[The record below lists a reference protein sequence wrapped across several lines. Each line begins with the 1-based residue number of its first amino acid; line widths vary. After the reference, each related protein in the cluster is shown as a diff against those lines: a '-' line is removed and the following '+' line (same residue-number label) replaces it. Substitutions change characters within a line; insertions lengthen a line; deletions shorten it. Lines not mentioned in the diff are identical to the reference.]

1 MNISP
6 LNVITWLHHSIKN
19 VKLPYP
25 VPALNLVDDNN
36 NSSSNN
42 NDNKNGNKNNLNHY
56 MVVNDKEGAIV
67 LTLLLIDLFQLN

>member
-36 NSSSNN
+36 DNN
-42 NDNKNGNKNNLNHY
+42 RNNENKNNNLNQY

-67 LTLLLIDLFQLN
+67 LAIAFNSFILA